1 MGRWSRMRG
10 HSTHTKMSTNC
21 IMFMC
26 MTTCASLAKKV
37 GWGGG
42 GGGGGGGGAHAPSAL
57 ATTMHYNVDGAA
69 PLSLKFLNSLLPAV
83 STCSVMRK
91 KLGATMHASYLLVP
105 CAHAWGARKD
115 TCIFWQSS
123 CRQKGHFMF
132 RLACYL
138 AYMQDETLKEE
149 S

>member
-10 HSTHTKMSTNC
+10 HSTHTKMYKLHHVYVHDYLRLPGQKSG
-21 IMFMC
+21 
-26 MTTCASLAKKV
+26 V
-37 GWGGG
+37 GWG

-57 ATTMHYNVDGAA
+57 ATTMHYNDDGAA